1 MQALIA
7 RHGRVSTAMIGDN
20 RMGGSMSD
28 AAKRRCDESESS
40 FTHLV
45 YEDFG
50 SADVL
55 EPPYVQEE
63 THGKSC
69 MVRASRSPMDPE
81 IVKRLPDG
89 VESVEQ
95 WGDTVMA
102 FGKFEKK
109 ATYREVMEK
118 PEHAGYRK
126 WCEDHLSPSTSKG
139 AVLDFVK
146 YMEVYRLCCG
156 HQMPLMIPG
165 TTIQRTFRPSQK

>member
-1 MQALIA
+1 
-7 RHGRVSTAMIGDN
+7 
-20 RMGGSMSD
+20 
-28 AAKRRCDESESS
+28 
-40 FTHLV
+40 
-45 YEDFG
+45 
-50 SADVL
+50 
-55 EPPYVQEE
+55 
-63 THGKSC
+63 
-69 MVRASRSPMDPE
+69 MDPE

-139 AVLDFVK
+139 AVLDFIN